1 MGVYTLGPFL
11 GPTIG
16 PLVGGFINQ
25 NTSWRWTF
33 YLIIIWAG
41 IQFVILCFTP
51 ETYGPAVLKK
61 KAKYLR
67 REENTDKYKAKIEVE
82 EKSLV
87 KAIGDFCTRPFG
99 IPTLVIDL
107 TVSVVDPRID
117 MSPPL
122 YLHRFHPLNLVPLLR
137 SIPPGIH
144 EQSRLRI
151 TVRRP
156 RLLRSWNRRTFWDTR
171 VPTGQWCSREPAVS
185 R

>member
-1 MGVYTLGPFL
+1 VAQNIATLLISRALAGFCGAAFLSVAGGTITDLWIKSEISWPMGIYTLGPFL

-41 IQFVILCFTP
+41 VEFLILCFTP

-87 KAIGDFCTRPFG
+87 NAIGDFCTRPFG
-99 IPTLVIDL
+99 TPPT
-107 TVSVVDPRID
+107 
-117 MSPPL
+117 
-122 YLHRFHPLNLVPLLR
+122 
-137 SIPPGIH
+137 
-144 EQSRLRI
+144 
-151 TVRRP
+151 
-156 RLLRSWNRRTFWDTR
+156 
-171 VPTGQWCSREPAVS
+171 CS
-185 R
+185 